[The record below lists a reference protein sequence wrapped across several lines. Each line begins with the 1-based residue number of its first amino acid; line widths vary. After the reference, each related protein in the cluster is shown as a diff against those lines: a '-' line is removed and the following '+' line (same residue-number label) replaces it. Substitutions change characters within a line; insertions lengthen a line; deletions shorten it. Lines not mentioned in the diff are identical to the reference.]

1 MLTQTK
7 AKFGLV
13 SVISTSKL
21 TSHFQFSVRLSD
33 GSCVRFDSYFAAVAW
48 IHQLLESSRKTQSDC
63 IIWRKSYPE
72 NALKNIAN
80 LVSQDGDLR
89 KEWAYITYYF
99 TWQEGTNETTRSF
112 Y

>member
-1 MLTQTK
+1 VFSTK
-7 AKFGLV
+7 
-13 SVISTSKL
+13 KL

-33 GSCVRFDSYFAAVAW
+33 GSCVKFDSYFAAVAW
-48 IHQLLESSRKTQSDC
+48 VYRLFESRKKTRNDC
-63 IIWRKSYPE
+63 IIWRTSYPE

-99 TWQEGTNETTRSF
+99 TWQEGEKETTRSF